1 MWFVSVKTLASFYNS
16 HVKSSFV
23 CRMCFSILSSVK
35 CRSCRRCVQQ
45 APINSRRI
53 YLADP
58 GTRAQDFKPKG
69 RG

>member
-1 MWFVSVKTLASFYNS
+1 MWCVSVKTLVSFYNS
-16 HVKSSFV
+16 HVKSSFA

-35 CRSCRRCVQQ
+35 CPSRRRCVQQ

-53 YLADP
+53 YLEEP
-58 GTRAQDFKPKG
+58 RPRAQDFKPKG